1 MEHYLG
7 KQMQQTFAKL
17 GLLPAT
23 TDALPEVDPAVSQIE
38 KSKLLGTTDPERMNA
53 MLALAQQ
60 IYR

>member
-1 MEHYLG
+1 
-7 KQMQQTFAKL
+7 MQQSFAKL

-23 TDALPEVDPAVSQIE
+23 TDALPEVDPSVAQIE